1 MTNEEKEEFVDRFN
15 YETINKCLL
24 NYFVLNWVEISQN
37 KCNDIMMTFFIE
49 MTQFKNIFKRYVY
62 NDFKF
67 EFLLNNVI
75 EEILDLTQV

>member
-1 MTNEEKEEFVDRFN
+1 MTNEEKEEFVDRLN

-62 NDFKF
+62 YDIKF
-67 EFLLNNVI
+67 EYLLNNVI
-75 EEILDLTQV
+75 DEILDLTKV

>member
-1 MTNEEKEEFVDRFN
+1 MTNEEKEEFVDRLN

-67 EFLLNNVI
+67 EYLLNNVI
-75 EEILDLTQV
+75 EEILDLTKV